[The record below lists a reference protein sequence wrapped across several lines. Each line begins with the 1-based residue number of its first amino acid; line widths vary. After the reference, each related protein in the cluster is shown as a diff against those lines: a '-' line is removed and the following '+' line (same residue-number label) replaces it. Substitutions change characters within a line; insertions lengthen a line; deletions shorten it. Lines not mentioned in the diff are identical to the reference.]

1 MYFEK
6 RAATNDA
13 RSSPDSGHSRAN
25 TAKGSSRFDDG
36 CSDLTQSAL
45 QLLFDEIHR
54 RRIDPIAVLLAP
66 VLREG
71 AAVLKS
77 HHDQIRQSAARHI
90 EAIIRRA
97 RDRIVAGKKI
107 DFAVKIRAQ
116 GLQGHARDELHRV
129 GCIEVAVDALVAL

>member
-54 RRIDPIAVLLAP
+54 GRIDPIARLWRPMNAATRP
-66 VLREG
+66 VLKANSQSPVDVCQQPDRTDHEK
-71 AAVLKS
+71 L
-77 HHDQIRQSAARHI
+77 QI
-90 EAIIRRA
+90 
-97 RDRIVAGKKI
+97 
-107 DFAVKIRAQ
+107 
-116 GLQGHARDELHRV
+116 L
-129 GCIEVAVDALVAL
+129 